1 MVKIVSYKDLVDK
14 LTDIFCEYGYDG
26 TSLTILSQNT
36 GLGRAS
42 LYYHFPGGK
51 EEMANAVYEKI
62 TRDFT
67 KLVLS
72 PLATDHNF
80 LTKIKNMLEGINLFY
95 NNGQRSCLLDVF
107 AIGSTKDIFNSQI
120 KNAALYWKDSLVKI
134 IKDEGIDNNRA
145 ILLSEEIIISIEG
158 ALVFARATGDFESF
172 NRALENILLTI
183 TKNILD

>member
-1 MVKIVSYKDLVDK
+1 MVDK

-26 TSLTILSQNT
+26 ASLTILSQNT

-72 PLATDHNF
+72 PLAADQNF
-80 LTKIKNMLEGINLFY
+80 HIKIKNMLEGINLFY

-107 AIGSTKDIFNSQI
+107 AIGSTKDTFHSQI

-158 ALVFARATGDFESF
+158 ALVFARATGDFDSF
-172 NRALENILLTI
+172 NRTLENILQSMSKDI
-183 TKNILD
+183 VG

>member
-1 MVKIVSYKDLVDK
+1 MVKIISYKDLVDK
-14 LTDIFCEYGYDG
+14 LTEIFCEYGYDG

-72 PLATDHNF
+72 PLATDQAF
-80 LTKIKNMLEGINLFY
+80 QTKIKNMLEGINLFDHY
-95 NNGQRSCLLDVF
+95 QY
-107 AIGSTKDIFNSQI
+107 IFHICHNR
-120 KNAALYWKDSLVKI
+120 NHHYVKI
-134 IKDEGIDNNRA
+134 CKSGYFLA
-145 ILLSEEIIISIEG
+145 LLNFLTLINYNFFHKNYSK
-158 ALVFARATGDFESF
+158 L
-172 NRALENILLTI
+172 NI
-183 TKNILD
+183 

>member
-1 MVKIVSYKDLVDK
+1 
-14 LTDIFCEYGYDG
+14 
-26 TSLTILSQNT
+26 
-36 GLGRAS
+36 
-42 LYYHFPGGK
+42 
-51 EEMANAVYEKI
+51 
-62 TRDFT
+62 
-67 KLVLS
+67 
-72 PLATDHNF
+72 
-80 LTKIKNMLEGINLFY
+80 MLEGINLFY

-134 IKDEGIDNNRA
+134 NEDEGIDNNRA
-145 ILLSEEIIISIEG
+145 IMLSEEIIISIEG

>member
-80 LTKIKNMLEGINLFY
+80 PTKIKNMLEGINLFY
-95 NNGQRSCLLDVF
+95 NNGQRS
-107 AIGSTKDIFNSQI
+107 
-120 KNAALYWKDSLVKI
+120 
-134 IKDEGIDNNRA
+134 
-145 ILLSEEIIISIEG
+145 
-158 ALVFARATGDFESF
+158 
-172 NRALENILLTI
+172 
-183 TKNILD
+183 

>member
-14 LTDIFCEYGYDG
+14 LTEIFCEYGYDG

-72 PLATDHNF
+72 PLATDQAF
-80 LTKIKNMLEGINLFY
+80 QTKIKNMLEGINLFY
-95 NNGQRSCLLDVF
+95 NNGRRSCLLDVF
-107 AIGSTKDIFNSQI
+107 AIGSTKDIFDSQI
-120 KNAALYWKDSLVKI
+120 KNAALYWKDSLIKI
-134 IKDEGIDNNRA
+134 IQDEGIENSKA
-145 ILLSEEIIISIEG
+145 ILLSEDIIISIEG
-158 ALVFARATGDFESF
+158 ALVFAIATGDFESF
-172 NRALENILLTI
+172 NRTLENILLNI
-183 TKNILD
+183 TKDILD

>member
-14 LTDIFCEYGYDG
+14 LT
-26 TSLTILSQNT
+26 
-36 GLGRAS
+36 
-42 LYYHFPGGK
+42 
-51 EEMANAVYEKI
+51 
-62 TRDFT
+62 
-67 KLVLS
+67 
-72 PLATDHNF
+72 
-80 LTKIKNMLEGINLFY
+80 
-95 NNGQRSCLLDVF
+95 
-107 AIGSTKDIFNSQI
+107 IGSTKDIFNTQI

-172 NRALENILLTI
+172 NRALENVLLTI

>member
-1 MVKIVSYKDLVDK
+1 MVKIISYKDLVDK
-14 LTDIFCEYGYDG
+14 LTEIFCEYGYDG
-26 TSLTILSQNT
+26 TSLTILSRNT

-72 PLATDHNF
+72 PLATDQAF
-80 LTKIKNMLEGINLFY
+80 QTKIKNMLEGINLFY
-95 NNGQRSCLLDVF
+95 NNGRRSCLLDVF
-107 AIGSTKDIFNSQI
+107 AIGSTKDIFDSQI
-120 KNAALYWKDSLVKI
+120 KNAALYWKDSLIKI
-134 IKDEGIDNNRA
+134 IQDEGIENSKA
-145 ILLSEEIIISIEG
+145 ILLSEDIIISIEG

-172 NRALENILLTI
+172 NRTLENILLNI
-183 TKNILD
+183 TQDILD